1 MTRFSLKQLF
11 FSIAFAAWVSCFA
24 AAADDYPIPAGDVE
38 VKLFAREPLV
48 RNPCAI
54 TFDARGRPCVGM
66 GPQYRSPKPD
76 TPGDSVWILLDKDS
90 DGEADGRKRF
100 ATGFNSIQGLAWRGS
115 ELWVANAP
123 ELTMVRDLDGDD
135 VADEYVRVYSDLG
148 NLEHALHGLNWGPDG
163 RLYMSKGNSKGM
175 TQLPG
180 RVAPAPFRELW
191 GVEAPGAPVFPTPK
205 ISGAADYEKTY
216 HDPADDW
223 GVSGGVLRCG
233 PGGADL
239 EIVSRGFR
247 NPWDITFDD
256 GFNWLGTDNDQTH
269 GDKIFSP
276 FYGSDFGWGHA
287 WSYDWEGTGHL
298 PTVPASG
305 PLFEG
310 SGTGVIYCGL
320 ESWPEKYRG
329 VFFINDWLRREIYVY
344 RPGWKGALM
353 VPTKTPFEIF
363 ARAGGGRSLPEGG
376 GRAFN
381 PVDLEVGPD
390 EALWVT
396 SWGRE
401 YGAKMIDG
409 EMRNEG
415 RIYRLWPKGVRPV
428 YGESVARRL
437 KPAKEWTFKE
447 LTEDLG
453 SHLPAW
459 RVKAQEELLRRGE
472 KVRAKL
478 RGLLAGGKLPRALET
493 WVVWTLGRLDPEGTW
508 EDDNLNRHIQSL
520 RVQALAA
527 KPHPKTRAA
536 LKDPEPRLRLEA
548 VLAIRQAG
556 QVADCRAELIGLAA
570 GEEDRLVYYA
580 VWGALRAG
588 LPVDEREALLGHSS
602 AGVRRAALLGLLEDD
617 LLPVGRLKALASDS
631 DAPTAKL
638 ARRRLGGKAIYQQR
652 GRPLR
657 ASVAARPALPPSAV
671 PLTQL
676 QAASSNSYQ
685 LAILAE
691 GVNAYSDR
699 QYRVTHVPDEL
710 KGETFI
716 QTACSDAE
724 LTGGTALSF
733 NLLYPSTV
741 FLADDARGE
750 LPPAWLRKG
759 WKPLDLVLHTTD
771 AERMKIYQ
779 REYPAGRVELGANSD
794 GVKASKGNYLVVIRP
809 RLIQK
814 RARPTVAG
822 DVLPLLSSGNVR
834 RGRDLFL
841 GRHGATC
848 STCHRLEGVGNVFAP
863 DLSDAGSRIKPELLV
878 RSILEPSAAITEG
891 FAMQAITKRSG
902 QVLSGIVI
910 GETGLAVKLAIPG
923 GTVAEIGKKQ
933 ILARRRLEISAMP
946 VLSDVL
952 APQQVADL
960 VAYLGSKK
968 KGFSFRKEEDHLE
981 LWLDGRRITD
991 YLLEH
996 PQLTRRG
1003 FINVRTPGGI
1013 QVTRLFPPS
1022 GDDKDHALMHPGL
1035 WMGFGHLDGQD
1046 YWRLKARVEHDE
1058 FLKDPT
1064 ATAGEASFTVRN
1076 RYLTEDGRGESCREI
1091 ARYRFLR
1098 AEKGL
1103 VLLWD
1108 SEFRN
1113 DERDFY
1119 FGDQEESGLGVRVAS
1134 AIRVKGGNGLIIN
1147 DAGGKNGA
1155 GTWGRQ
1161 MKWIDY
1167 SGLIDGRRVG
1177 ILVVPSPRNPRPS
1190 WAHSRDYGVVVINP
1204 FPKQPKERREPY
1216 VRTRVKKGESFRLR
1230 YAVLIHDNARAIDR
1244 AAAAAGLL
1252 KLLGD

>member
-1 MTRFSLKQLF
+1 MTRFSLKPLF
-11 FSIAFAAWVSCFA
+11 LATAFAALVSSFSA
-24 AAADDYPIPAGDVE
+24 AQEDYPIPAGDVE

-54 TFDARGRPCVGM
+54 TFDSRGRPCVGM

-76 TPGDSVWILLDKDS
+76 TPGDSVWILLDEDG

-100 ATGFNSIQGLAWRGS
+100 ATGFNSIQGLAWRGG

-123 ELTMVRDLDGDD
+123 ELTMVRDRDGDD
-135 VADEYVRVYSDLG
+135 VADEYVRVYTDLG

-175 TQLPG
+175 TQLPD

-191 GVEAPGAPVFPTPK
+191 GVEAPGAPVFPAPK
-205 ISGAADYEKTY
+205 ITTAADYAKTY

-223 GVSGGVLRCG
+223 GVSGGVLRCA
-233 PGGADL
+233 PGGTDL

-276 FYGSDFGWGHA
+276 FFGADFGWGHA
-287 WSYDWEGTGHL
+287 WSYDWQGTDHL

-320 ESWPEKYRG
+320 ESWPGKYRG
-329 VFFINDWLRREIYVY
+329 VFFINDWLRREVYVY
-344 RPGWKGALM
+344 RPSWEGALL
-353 VPTKTPFEIF
+353 VPAKTPFEIF

-381 PVDLEVGPD
+381 PVDIELGPD
-390 EALWVT
+390 EALWIT

-401 YGAKMIDG
+401 YGAKMVDG

-415 RIYRLWPKGVRPV
+415 RIYRLWPKGVRPK
-428 YGESVARRL
+428 YGKTAARRS
-437 KPAKEWTFKE
+437 KPAAGWSFRE
-447 LTEDLG
+447 LIEDLG
-453 SHLPAW
+453 SHVPSW
-459 RVKAQEELLRRGE
+459 RINAQEELLRRGK
-472 KVRAKL
+472 KVREKL
-478 RGLLAGGKLPRALET
+478 AGLLKRENLPRALET
-493 WVVWTLGRLDPEGTW
+493 WSVWTLGRLDPDGTW
-508 EDDNLNRHIQSL
+508 LDSNLNRRIQSL
-520 RVQALAA
+520 RVQALTG
-527 KPHPKTRAA
+527 KLLPETRAA
-536 LKDPEPRLRLEA
+536 LKDPEPRVRFEA
-548 VLAIRQAG
+548 VLAISQAG
-556 QVADCRAELIGLAA
+556 NVAGCRAELLKLAA

-588 LPVDEREALLGHSS
+588 LPVEERKVLLGHSS

-617 LLPVGRLKALASDS
+617 LLPGKRLEALTGDS
-631 DAPTAKL
+631 DTLTSKL
-638 ARRRLGGKAIYQQR
+638 SRQRLGGKASYEQR

-657 ASVAARPALPPSAV
+657 ASVSPRPALPPAV
-671 PLTQL
+671 APLTEL
-676 QAASSNSYQ
+676 DAASSNSYL
-685 LAILAE
+685 LATLAE

-724 LTGGTALSF
+724 RTRGTALSF
-733 NLLYPSTV
+733 RLLYPSTV

-750 LPPAWLRKG
+750 RPPAWAREG
-759 WKPLDLVLHTTD
+759 WKPLDVVLHTTD

-794 GVKASKGNYLVVIRP
+794 GVKARKGNYLVIIRP
-809 RLIQK
+809 RLIEK
-814 RARPTVAG
+814 RARRTVAG
-822 DVLPLLSSGNVR
+822 DVLPLLPSGNVR

-848 STCHRLEGVGNVFAP
+848 STCHRLEGIGNVFAP
-863 DLSDAGSRIKPELLV
+863 DLFDVGSRIKPELLV
-878 RSILEPSAAITEG
+878 QSILEPSAAITEG
-891 FAMQAITKRSG
+891 FTTQAITKRSG

-910 GETGLAVKLAIPG
+910 GETGLALKLAIPG
-923 GTVAEIGKKQ
+923 GTVVEIGKKE
-933 ILARRRLEISAMP
+933 ILARRRLGISAMP

-952 APQQVADL
+952 DPQQVADL

-968 KGFSFRKEEDHLE
+968 KGFSFSKEKDRIE
-981 LWLDGRRITD
+981 LRLDGRKITD
-991 YLLEH
+991 YLLDH
-996 PQLTRRG
+996 PKLTRRG
-1003 FINVRTPGGI
+1003 FVNVRTLGGI
-1013 QVTRLFPPS
+1013 QVTRAFPTA
-1022 GDDKDHALMHPGL
+1022 GDDNDHALMHPGL

-1046 YWRLKARVEHDE
+1046 YWRLKARVDHDG
-1058 FLKDPT
+1058 FVQDPT
-1064 ATAGEASFTVRN
+1064 VAVDEASFAVRN
-1076 RYLTEDGRGESCREI
+1076 LYLTEDGKAESCREI

-1098 AEKGL
+1098 RGAGI

-1119 FGDQEESGLGVRVAS
+1119 FGDQEESGLGVRVTS
-1134 AIRVKGGNGLIIN
+1134 AIRVKGGNGMIIN

-1155 GTWGRQ
+1155 GTWGRE

-1167 SGLIDGRRVG
+1167 SGVIDGRRVG
-1177 ILVVPSPRNPRPS
+1177 ILVVPSPQNPRPS

-1216 VRTRVKKGESFRLR
+1216 VRTRVKKGEAFRLR
-1230 YAVLIHDNARAIDR
+1230 YAVLIHDNAKTIDR
-1244 AAAAAGLL
+1244 AGVAAELL
-1252 KLLGD
+1252 KLMAD